1 MALTPIP
8 LNNDNFNNVNRNN
21 KKIDFGT
28 YKGSGFGFYLGAS
41 LIKQMLSILCLT
53 ANNFENKLCRN
64 IHVIHNP
71 LGAPPNPCE
80 GKIIVIK

>member
-1 MALTPIP
+1 MLTETI
-8 LNNDNFNNVNRNN
+8 
-21 KKIDFGT
+21 KTDFGT
-28 YKGSGFGFYLGAS
+28 YKGSGDGFYQGAS
-41 LIKQMLSILCLT
+41 LIKQILSILCHMQPIKGGALP
-53 ANNFENKLCRN
+53 NNFENKLCRN